1 MIPIAREE
9 LRDIAL
15 CRSLLYQAVSLGFLP
30 PTQQT
35 IERLGRESSAAALAE
50 AAAYLDD
57 RYKTS
62 LAPRTRALA
71 KPAEARDRRAL
82 VVSAMNLFGHTPK
95 GPVPPYETEYGEDE
109 IFQKPHQM
117 SDVAGIMSAFGLKLD
132 SSAHERIDHIACELE
147 LAAFLARK
155 EAHAVEIG
163 DDSMLEQTRKAMRLL
178 LKDHLG
184 RFVPSF
190 AGRLRHQDPVGFY
203 GALAE
208 LCRELVESD
217 CRRYDA
223 PLGSET
229 LRLKL
234 PMEDNTPMACGSP
247 EACPG
252 ACNPHEMAVGEESA
266 E

>member
-1 MIPIAREE
+1 MIPGDREE

-30 PTQQT
+30 PTELT

-57 RYKTS
+57 QDGTA
-62 LAPRTRALA
+62 LAPRTRTLAAPVDAL
-71 KPAEARDRRAL
+71 DSQAL
-82 VVSAMNLFGHTPK
+82 TTSSMNLFGHTAR

-117 SDVAGIMSAFGLKLD
+117 SDVAGIMGAFGLKLD
-132 SSAHERIDHIACELE
+132 PSAHERIDHIACELE

-163 DDSMLEQTRKAMRLL
+163 DAAMLEQTRKAMRLL
-178 LKDHLG
+178 LRDHLG

-190 AGRLRHQDPVGFY
+190 AGRLRHADPQGFY

-208 LCRELVESD
+208 LCRELVEAD

-223 PLGSET
+223 PLGSES
-229 LRLKL
+229 LRLKI
-234 PMEDNTPMACGSP
+234 PIHDNAPMACGSAAGCP
-247 EACPG
+247 ASCDSEEMTVREEA
-252 ACNPHEMAVGEESA
+252 A

>member
-1 MIPIAREE
+1 
-9 LRDIAL
+9 
-15 CRSLLYQAVSLGFLP
+15 
-30 PTQQT
+30 
-35 IERLGRESSAAALAE
+35 
-50 AAAYLDD
+50 
-57 RYKTS
+57 
-62 LAPRTRALA
+62 
-71 KPAEARDRRAL
+71 
-82 VVSAMNLFGHTPK
+82 
-95 GPVPPYETEYGEDE
+95 
-109 IFQKPHQM
+109 M
-117 SDVAGIMSAFGLKLD
+117 SDVAGIMKAFGLKLD

-163 DDSMLEQTRKAMRLL
+163 DAAMLEQTRKAMRLL

-190 AGRLRHQDPVGFY
+190 AVRLRHADPQGFY

-217 CRRYDA
+217 CRRFGA
-223 PLGSET
+223 PLGPES

-234 PMEDNTPMACGSP
+234 AMDDNAPMACGSP
-247 EACPG
+247 AGCPG
-252 ACNPHEMAVGEESA
+252 ACDPDEAAVGEESS